1 MNRSVKPSALAG
13 RVRAPSSKSSLQRA
27 LVCAA
32 LAPGTSEITEA
43 TWSADSLAACSAAE
57 ALGARIERGPDRALI
72 RGIPPEALPDGGAL
86 PETPDGTPLILSC
99 GESGTALRMLTAVAA
114 LFHREILL
122 GGKGTLTRRPLGPI
136 EGPLRALGADCSTS
150 GGFVPVRVRG
160 PLRPGRVRVDGSGS
174 SQFLTG
180 LLIALP
186 RARAPGSGGT
196 RDRVAAGYPGS
207 SAEESVIEVENLVSR
222 GYVDLTLDVM
232 RAFGVRA
239 ERSVDYS
246 EFRVPCGQ
254 TYVPASYRTEGDWS
268 GAAFLLVAGA
278 LAARDAPVEVN
289 GLDPASSQP
298 DRAVLDALDAAGA
311 GLELAAG
318 SVRVR
323 GAGGLRAFS
332 FDATDCPDLFPPLA
346 ALAAFCEGTTV
357 LAGADRLRAKESDR
371 AAALAEEL
379 GKLGIRIEVEG
390 DRMLVRGRVSGSA
403 GRPGGSPEPAKR
415 GGPPAGSAVAVDSRG
430 DHRIAMAAAVAA
442 LAGDGPVEIRG
453 AECVSKSYPA
463 FFEDL
468 AALGA
473 RVSGAVVR

>member
-1 MNRSVKPSALAG
+1 MTRSVEPSNVAG
-13 RVRAPSSKSSLQRA
+13 VLKAPSSKSSLQRA
-27 LVCAA
+27 LACAA
-32 LAPGTSEITEA
+32 LAPGVSEIAEA
-43 TWSADSLAACSAAE
+43 TWSADSLAACSAAR
-57 ALGARIERGPDRALI
+57 ALGARIERGPDGASV
-72 RGIPPEALPDGGAL
+72 RGIPPAAFSDPGMPGEAPLALP
-86 PETPDGTPLILSC
+86 C

-114 LFHREILL
+114 LFPREIVLS
-122 GGKGTLTRRPLGPI
+122 GEGTLTRRPVGPV
-136 EGPLRALGADCSTS
+136 EEPLRALGAECATT
-150 GGFVPVRVRG
+150 GGFTPVRVRG

-186 RARAPGSGGT
+186 LARTPGSGGA
-196 RDRVAAGYPGS
+196 RGGAAPGS
-207 SAEESVIEVENLVSR
+207 PDAASVIEVENLVSR

-239 ERSVDYS
+239 ERSADYS
-246 EFRVPCGQ
+246 EFRIPGGQ
-254 TYVPASYRTEGDWS
+254 TYGSASYRTEGDWS

-278 LAARDAPVEVN
+278 LAARFEPLEVT

-298 DRAVLDALDAAGA
+298 DRAVLDALRTAGA
-311 GLELAAG
+311 NLELAAG
-318 SVRVR
+318 SIRVR
-323 GAGGLRAFS
+323 AAPLRAFS
-332 FDATDCPDLFPPLA
+332 FDATDRPDLFPPLA
-346 ALAAFCEGTTV
+346 ALAAFCEGTTA
-357 LAGADRLRAKESDR
+357 LTGAGRLRAKESDR

-390 DRMLVRGRVSGSA
+390 DRMLVRGRGSGSA
-403 GRPGGSPEPAKR
+403 GRPGGEAGTSSP
-415 GGPPAGSAVAVDSRG
+415 GGTATGEASVVDSRG

-442 LAGDGPVEIRG
+442 LAGAGPVEIRG